1 MNAAH
6 LHLIVNHLPIFTTL
20 IGIVI
25 LAWGMIR
32 KSDAI
37 RNIAFVLF
45 IIGAAGSYVA
55 LETGESA
62 EDIVEEI
69 ATVSHDVIH
78 DHEEAA
84 ELSMWFAVLM
94 GFLSVGALA
103 AKKLHLRFEMSLHA
117 VLLLTAALTA
127 GILMYVAYEGGK
139 IRHPE
144 AYSQQVNKN
153 VDFELDDD

>member
-6 LHLIVNHLPIFTTL
+6 LHLIINHLPIFTTL
-20 IGIVI
+20 IGIFI
-25 LAWGMIR
+25 LAWGMI
-32 KSDAI
+32 KDKTSI

-45 IIGAAGSYVA
+45 IAGAVGSYVA
-55 LETGESA
+55 METGEAA
-62 EDIVEEI
+62 EDIVEEV
-69 ATVSHDVIH
+69 AAVSHDTLH

-103 AKKLHLRFEMSLHA
+103 SKRLNLRFETGLNVA
-117 VLLLTAALTA
+117 ILLTALLTA
-127 GILMYVAYEGGK
+127 GTLMYVAYKGGQ

-144 AYSQQVNKN
+144 AYTEQIDSSYDTNN
-153 VDFELDDD
+153 D